1 MAEHKGNLLLAAQIG
16 DPIPGEQGLN
26 GDHHIGPKRRQ
37 RFEQELL
44 VGRNLRLQDGAGLID
59 NAKRQKSGVQSMP
72 Q

>member
-1 MAEHKGNLLLAAQIG
+1 
-16 DPIPGEQGLN
+16 
-26 GDHHIGPKRRQ
+26 
-37 RFEQELL
+37 LL